1 MSMTKTNT
9 VMTKTQ
15 GKLQSFHTQMHSRFG
30 QLDLPMSPRAGV
42 SVCYVS
48 LCMSVCLYGCLI
60 AYPLF
65 LLHKGCQNSHHPYIS
80 NIIQLNSMY

>member
-30 QLDLPMSPRAGV
+30 QLDLPKSPRAGV
-42 SVCYVS
+42 CVC
-48 LCMSVCLYGCLI
+48 VCVMC
-60 AYPLF
+60 P
-65 LLHKGCQNSHHPYIS
+65 CV
-80 NIIQLNSMY
+80 